1 MSKKRFRLTARLPS
15 WNRSRIQFRN
25 RTIPTLEA
33 FSFVKLATVLI
44 LSQGLIFCCCCYCCC
59 GRWLLFISYRMVS
72 ASFIM
77 TSDYNLSCC
86 ILIVGFH
93 LKEFLD
99 LILDLNERRVL
110 LSLETDRCVDKFQN
124 FHNDSI

>member
-1 MSKKRFRLTARLPS
+1 
-15 WNRSRIQFRN
+15 
-25 RTIPTLEA
+25 
-33 FSFVKLATVLI
+33 
-44 LSQGLIFCCCCYCCC
+44 
-59 GRWLLFISYRMVS
+59 
-72 ASFIM
+72 M

-110 LSLETDRCVDKFQN
+110 LSLETDRYVDKFQN